1 MDAIRGRADPNTQR
15 GEMKLIDENGEQW
28 ETIDGKDFNSFIIR
42 KVKKPINPMPE
53 LRPGMIVRRREFNS
67 GQKPEVI
74 IIQEVNEPG
83 LFTGINISRGWN
95 RECFC
100 QQQVV
105 EVCYP
110 QTIDII
116 WSREP

>member
-67 GQKPEVI
+67 GQV
-74 IIQEVNEPG
+74 
-83 LFTGINISRGWN
+83 N
-95 RECFC
+95 REEAAFTLGYYYGVSAL
-100 QQQVV
+100 QPD
-105 EVCYP
+105 Y
-110 QTIDII
+110 DHSLAI
-116 WSREP
+116 WRQLEDRHAALKRALNYLKHGY